1 MAPADVR
8 ELYDEYAF
16 RLDEGDLDGWVD
28 LFTPDAQYLVVAR
41 ENWARGLPLATMRC
55 DGRGMLADRA
65 HTIGHTQFFA
75 PRVMR
80 HFVSGVR
87 IVGGDD
93 GLATVANFL
102 VTEALELEPAR
113 VHMTGQY
120 RDVVRFTP
128 DGARFGRKVAVYDG
142 ALVETSLVYPV

>member
-1 MAPADVR
+1 VTPGDLR

-28 LFTPDAQYLVVAR
+28 LFTTDAQYLVVAR
-41 ENWARGLPLATMRC
+41 ENWTRGLPLATVRC

-65 HTIGHTQFFA
+65 YTIGHTQFFA

-87 IVGGDD
+87 VLGADD
-93 GLATVANFL
+93 GVATVANFL
-102 VTEALELEPAR
+102 VTEAIELEPAR
-113 VHMTGQY
+113 MHMTGQY
-120 RDVVRFTP
+120 RDVVRITP
-128 DGARFGRKVAVYDG
+128 DGPRFSRKVAVYDG

>member
-1 MAPADVR
+1 VTPADLR

-28 LFTPDAQYLVVAR
+28 LFTADAQYLVVAR
-41 ENWARGLPLATMRC
+41 ENWTRRLPLATMRC

-65 HTIGHTQFFA
+65 HTIRHTQFFA

-87 IVGGDD
+87 ILGADD
-93 GLATVANFL
+93 GVAAAANFL
-102 VTEALELEPAR
+102 VTEAIELEPAR

-120 RDVVRFTP
+120 RDVVRATA
-128 DGARFGRKVAVYDG
+128 DGLRFGRKVAVYDG
-142 ALVETSLVYPV
+142 ALVETSLIYPV